1 MVLLHAAARARC
13 QRPAW
18 HHGIVRCVSRTHRR
32 CTLSR
37 TSRLWTPAQDSVGRG
52 IEQHTLA
59 QKIRRVNM
67 LPPVA
72 SVRSVAL
79 HHHAGLGSIRPLRH
93 VQNHAEH
100 TFSVKMRCA
109 TRAPRVSRRSD
120 HAPLR
125 PRAGLSRQRQLELG
139 QRSASEILSRCPH
152 RHHKSTCQRTGL
164 LPHLPIF
171 GYDYCNQRRPER
183 RGRDRVNVI
192 VKDIL
197 SDARTVREPS

>member
-109 TRAPRVSRRSD
+109 TRAPRVSRPILPSAEAARRPQPAATARARPARGLRNSVKVPAS
-120 HAPLR
+120 APQKHMPANGPSTSPTDFWLR
-125 PRAGLSRQRQLELG
+125 LLQPETSRAQS
-139 QRSASEILSRCPH
+139 
-152 RHHKSTCQRTGL
+152 QRT
-164 LPHLPIF
+164 
-171 GYDYCNQRRPER
+171 RPGER
-183 RGRDRVNVI
+183 NRKGHPFRCTHR
-192 VKDIL
+192 
-197 SDARTVREPS
+197 SRT